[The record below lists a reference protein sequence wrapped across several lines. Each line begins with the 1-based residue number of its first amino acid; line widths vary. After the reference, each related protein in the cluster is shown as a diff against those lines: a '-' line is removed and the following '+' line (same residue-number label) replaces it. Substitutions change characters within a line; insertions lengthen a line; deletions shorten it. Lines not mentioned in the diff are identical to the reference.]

1 MITPEQIAERARRW
15 WSSGQVMRAWLTG
28 EPAFPWT
35 VPFRRPS
42 AKEWLD
48 GYTQLR
54 VEVARLEAE
63 SKGAGKGA
71 SGAAIGSGYTLM
83 TSNAE
88 HQKLGR
94 LRVIDAI
101 VFDSAEDVAAAA
113 GETAALRRFQ
123 RLAREL
129 RDREP
134 RLVAWMTQ
142 KPFALLEHE
151 TALPRALAVARHL
164 ALNARP
170 LRYARELGIA
180 GVDSKFIEA
189 HRVLL
194 ADWLDC
200 LLPAGAIDESARGF
214 SDYGF
219 ERRFGLRYEEPSVRF
234 RWLDRSQAAGGAL
247 VDMTVPLPQ
256 FATYAPACARV
267 FVTENKIS
275 FLTLPECANSLVIF
289 GGGYAIDRLASVHWM
304 GNQPLYYW
312 GDIDTHGFAILSRLR
327 GHWPSTR
334 TFLMD
339 RETLMSHRELWSEE
353 PEGGR
358 FLSDLPGLDGDET
371 ALFDDLRRDALGV
384 RVRLEQER
392 VTYDRIETAVALVER

>member
-1 MITPEQIAERARRW
+1 MITPEQIGERARRL
-15 WSSGQVMRAWLTG
+15 WSSGQVMRAWLSG
-28 EPAFPWT
+28 DPVFPWT

-54 VEVARLEAE
+54 AAVARLEAS
-63 SKGAGKGA
+63 SK
-71 SGAAIGSGYTLM
+71 AAIGSGYTLKI
-83 TSNAE
+83 SNAE

-94 LRVIDAI
+94 LRVVESIA
-101 VFDSAEDVAAAA
+101 FDSAEDVAAVA
-113 GETAALRRFQ
+113 GETVALQRCQ

-129 RDREP
+129 RAREP
-134 RLVAWMTQ
+134 RLSAWMAQ

-151 TALPRALAVARHL
+151 AGLPRLLAVANHL
-164 ALNARP
+164 ALNPRP

-189 HRVLL
+189 HRVVL

-200 LLPAGAIDESARGF
+200 LLPPGAIDESARGF

-234 RWLDRSQAAGGAL
+234 RWLDRLRAAGGAL
-247 VDMTVPLPQ
+247 IDVTVPLSQ
-256 FATYAPACARV
+256 FSAYEPPCAHV

-275 FLTLPECANSLVIF
+275 FLTLPDCANSLVVF
-289 GGGYAIDRLASVHWM
+289 GGGYAIDRLASVRWL
-304 GNQPLYYW
+304 GNQPLHYW

-327 GHWPSTR
+327 GHWPSTQ

-339 RETLMSHRELWSEE
+339 RETLMTYREVWSEE

-358 FLSDLPGLDGDET
+358 CLNDLAGLDTDEA

-392 VTYDRIETAVALVER
+392 VTYDETEIAVAAVACRSA